1 MTRIIMTAIA
11 AVTLGTAAYATDV
24 ANTDT
29 LMTRSE
35 PATVTLFERDRG
47 LSDSDVI
54 SATAGAPSMV
64 DAGLILEP
72 RDQAI
77 AVDGQV
83 TVYTFASNNDDSAVV
98 FSPR

>member
-1 MTRIIMTAIA
+1 
-11 AVTLGTAAYATDV
+11 
-24 ANTDT
+24 
-29 LMTRSE
+29 MTRSE

-47 LSDSDVI
+47 LSDTDMI

-64 DAGLILEP
+64 DADQILVP
-72 RDQAI
+72 RDQGI

-83 TVYTFASNNDDSAVV
+83 TVYTFASNNDESAVV